1 MKKYTLV
8 LLMVLL
14 CGLPSGAVL
23 KEKSLARTL
32 GVLKL
37 ELRDNW
43 TKQKKLMQRYEV
55 RQRTQHAQLVDYMQR
70 SEQIGLMLYS
80 QKSDFTFDVAYA
92 CQQATTLYVQL
103 TKNNM
108 PYDMIR
114 SRMNSEICRYDS
126 LIYALEQMPPA
137 IGKAAIKISKDS
149 LLITQL
155 VDTTDTTTLVTENKK
170 ASATDEYNEQKEPF
184 FLSGAQIKDRE
195 DCLTYSKAL
204 RNNLVRMYNTI
215 SADQRYYKEVS
226 TKVGH
231 LHSYAQKKYNDLQ
244 KSIFVNGGS
253 NYFSILASLPM
264 YWQLMVMDF
273 QDKYFPIKKTDALY
287 SEWRGPRVLFSSIF
301 MIFYILVGALI
312 SNLLL
317 RWIIPFLSRLAS
329 RSKRFKAMFP
339 NLDPN
344 FFQSQSFYQ
353 KRPALILSLGIL
365 IFTFALMIIRNTLE
379 SNVVQ
384 MATGL
389 MLNIAWLM
397 QVVLISLLIRLKGN
411 QIQAGVSMY
420 TPFIFMAFV
429 VILFRI
435 ILIPNNLVNL
445 IFPPILLLCTIWQ
458 LKIGKKARKHLPLS
472 DKFYCGISL
481 FVIIASTIIAWYGFT
496 LLSVQITIWWT
507 FQLSA
512 IQTITCIYDILNY
525 YEKKVILQRIQNATV
540 DELEDEELER
550 LLDKGEFIG
559 QTWFFDF
566 VKMALVPVISVI
578 SILICILAAAD
589 IFEMTSLCRTIF
601 FNDFINEE
609 GVISVS
615 LFKICLVLSNFFIFK
630 YVNYAGRSFYFS
642 YKNST
647 NTGDVDFNRTLARN
661 IIQILVW
668 GAYFISSLMILKVPR
683 SGIEVITAGL
693 ATGMGFAMKDLL
705 ENFFYGISLMTGRVR
720 VGDFIE
726 CDGILGK
733 VESITYQSTQVVTL
747 DGSIIAFLNS
757 ALFNKNFKN
766 LTRNHQ
772 YELNKIPVGVAY
784 GTNVEAVRQMIIKG
798 MEPLC
803 VKTEDGR
810 DIVSPEHPIGVLF
823 SNFGDNSVDLIV
835 TVWVLVDQKG
845 PFIAHA
851 KEVIYNVLNENRIE
865 IPFPQRDIHIRQD

>member
-1 MKKYTLV
+1 MNKYITT
-8 LLMVLL
+8 LLMSLL
-14 CGLPSGAVL
+14 FTLPSGAVL
-23 KEKSLARTL
+23 KEKSLARTI

-37 ELRDNW
+37 ELRENW
-43 TKQKKLMQRYEV
+43 VKQKALMQRYEE

-80 QKSDFTFDVAYA
+80 QKSDFIFDVAYA
-92 CQQATTLYVQL
+92 CQQATTLYMQL
-103 TKNNM
+103 QKNNM

-114 SRMNSEICRYDS
+114 SRMRDEVCRYDS
-126 LIYALEQMPPA
+126 LIFALEQMPPA
-137 IGKAAIKISKDS
+137 IGNAARKQAKDS

-155 VDTTDTTTLVTENKK
+155 IDSANATFIGSDTIEV
-170 ASATDEYNEQKEPF
+170 SAADEEADSKEPF
-184 FLSGAQIKDRE
+184 YLSGEQIKDRE
-195 DCLTYSKAL
+195 DCLTYAKAL
-204 RNNLVRMYNTI
+204 RNNILRMYKSI
-215 SADQRYYKEVS
+215 SSDQRYYKEVS

-231 LHSYAQKKYNDLQ
+231 LHSYAQKKYEYLQ
-244 KSIFVNGGS
+244 KSIFVTGGT

-264 YWQLMVMDF
+264 YWHLMVMDF

-301 MIFYILVGALI
+301 MIFYIIMGAII

-317 RWIIPFLSRLAS
+317 RWIIPFLSRLAG
-329 RSKRFKAMFP
+329 RSKRFKSMFP

-344 FFQSQSFYQ
+344 FFQSQSFFQ
-353 KRPALILSLGIL
+353 KRPALILSLGIF
-365 IFTFALMIIRNTLE
+365 IFTTALMIIRSTLE

-397 QVVLISLLIRLKGN
+397 QVVLVSLLIRLKGN
-411 QIQAGVSMY
+411 QIQAGVRMY
-420 TPFIFMAFV
+420 TPFITMAFI

-445 IFPPILLLCTIWQ
+445 IFPPLLLLCTIWQ
-458 LKIGKKARKHLPLS
+458 LKIGKNARKHLPLS

-481 FVIIASTIIAWYGFT
+481 FVIIVSTIIAWYGYT

-507 FQLSA
+507 FQLTA
-512 IQTITCIYDILNY
+512 IQTITCIYDVLDY
-525 YEKKVILQRIQNATV
+525 YEKKVILQRIQNATS
-540 DELEDEELER
+540 EELDNDYMTKM
-550 LLDKGEFIG
+550 LDNGEFIG
-559 QTWFFDF
+559 ISWFFDF
-566 VKMALVPVISVI
+566 IKIALVPVISVI

-589 IFEMTSLCRTIF
+589 VFEMTSLCRTIF
-601 FNDFINEE
+601 FTDFINEE
-609 GVISVS
+609 GVMSVS
-615 LFKICLVLSNFFIFK
+615 LFKICLVISNFFIFK
-630 YVNYAGRSFYFS
+630 YVNYAARSFYFS
-642 YKNST
+642 YKKST
-647 NTGDVDFNRTLARN
+647 NSDNEDFNRTLARN
-661 IIQILVW
+661 LIQIVVW
-668 GAYFISSLMILKVPR
+668 GTYFISSLILLKVPR

-784 GTNVEAVRQMIIKG
+784 GTNVDAVRKMIIKG
-798 MEPLC
+798 IEPLC
-803 VKTEDGR
+803 IKTDDGR
-810 DIVSPEHPIGVLF
+810 DIVSADHPVSVIF
-823 SNFGDNSVDLIV
+823 SDFGDNSVDLFV
-835 TVWVLVDQKG
+835 VVWVLVDQKG
-845 PFIAHA
+845 PFLARV
-851 KEVIYNVLNENRIE
+851 KEVIYNVLNENHIE